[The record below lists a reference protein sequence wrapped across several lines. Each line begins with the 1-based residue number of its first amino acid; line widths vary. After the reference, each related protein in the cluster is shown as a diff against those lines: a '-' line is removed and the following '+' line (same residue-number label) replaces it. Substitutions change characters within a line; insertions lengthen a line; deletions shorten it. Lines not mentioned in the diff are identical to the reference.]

1 MNTMGISLFSS
12 RITQVNIFVLLILTV
27 VKKKIFIEN
36 TNLLFN
42 GNQISEKK
50 IHAFWYNE
58 GNTLGMCVNMHVTS
72 L

>member
-12 RITQVNIFVLLILTV
+12 RITQVNIFVLFILTV

-42 GNQISEKK
+42 GDQISE
-50 IHAFWYNE
+50 N
-58 GNTLGMCVNMHVTS
+58 
-72 L
+72 